1 MMTSYKAGV
10 LRPELIQLKDA
21 LSKGLTFIQQEP
33 TTRKK
38 RWWEIGQVS
47 ETDPVVIGLM
57 SKVVEKRLEAM
68 IEMCDHAVENQH
80 VLYLDESDL
89 MFISQLKVLRE
100 AVKHER

>member
-10 LRPELIQLKDA
+10 LRPELIQLKDS
-21 LSKGLTFIQQEP
+21 LRKGLTFIQQEP
-33 TTRKK
+33 ATRKK
-38 RWWEIGQVS
+38 RWWESSQPDD
-47 ETDPVVIGLM
+47 TDPVVVGLM
-57 SKVVEKRLEAM
+57 SKIVEKRLEAM

-89 MFISQLKVLRE
+89 MFINQLKVLKE